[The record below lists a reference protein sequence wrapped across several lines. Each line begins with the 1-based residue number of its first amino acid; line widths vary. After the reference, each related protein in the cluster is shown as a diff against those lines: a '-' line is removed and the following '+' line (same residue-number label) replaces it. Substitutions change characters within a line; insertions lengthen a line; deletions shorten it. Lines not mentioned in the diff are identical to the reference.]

1 MANDGDIALKRHAR
15 LRSYKGTCKKHIMRS
30 LVTTVSSLFGH
41 LEKLESSEEN
51 TDTDVQKNNVSVKQY
66 TTAVANINKLFH
78 RKNAVV
84 DAEIRWC
91 LRKWSNLSF
100 GNDHAMESNSDIA
113 KKMTLQKEKCNVR
126 IR

>member
-78 RKNAVV
+78 GKNAVV

-91 LRKWSNLSF
+91 LKVFAPVMYWNPTAFQCHVS
-100 GNDHAMESNSDIA
+100 G
-113 KKMTLQKEKCNVR
+113 Q
-126 IR
+126 

>member
-51 TDTDVQKNNVSVKQY
+51 NVSVKQY

-78 RKNAVV
+78 GKNAVV

-91 LRKWSNLSF
+91 LKVFATVMYWNPTAFQCHVS
-100 GNDHAMESNSDIA
+100 G
-113 KKMTLQKEKCNVR
+113 Q
-126 IR
+126 